1 MAVQA
6 DQIAAGNDSI
16 TGVMIESFL
25 VEGRQDLPK
34 EGPRYLQYGKSITDA
49 CLSWQQTVPVF
60 QSLACA
66 VRRRRGTPE
75 EASAN
80 TQ

>member
-1 MAVQA
+1 MVVQA

-34 EGPRYLQYGKSITDA
+34 EGPPYLQYGKSITDA
-49 CLSWQQTVPVF
+49 CLSWQQTVPVL